1 MIPKDSSI
9 KQQIAIVADIRT
21 EGKNHCSPLCQ
32 YCKQDRVTK
41 PAGSNY
47 TSVWRGGRWE
57 YNYCT
62 LFKEQLYGHNGNWY
76 PKRRPKCL
84 AAMVQKTAN
93 DLSDEYRLLFTVN
106 GKDGEHKVEF
116 NSHNGELIRPL
127 LRAIRANTLEGE
139 FKEDDVVLIRLGK
152 VSDWPK

>member
-1 MIPKDSSI
+1 MRPKCSSI
-9 KQQIAIVADIRT
+9 KQQIAIIADIQT
-21 EGKNHCSPLCQ
+21 EGKNYCSPLCQ
-32 YCKQDRVTK
+32 YCKKNRVDT
-41 PAGSNY
+41 PYRSGY
-47 TSVWRGGRWE
+47 TSYWSW
-57 YNYCT
+57 NYCL
-62 LFKEQLYGHNGNWY
+62 LFKEQLYGHNSKFY

-139 FKEDDVVLIRLGK
+139 YKEDDVVLIRLGK